1 MSDDRTARPVS
12 GEIMSAAPAGAAHRH
27 HRADDVVD
35 ARFETVAPQPDPAPR
50 PQPAAD
56 APPSGLGILRARR
69 PGRTPPQRG
78 GPLFWTVGLALVAGA
93 FWVSGGHALF
103 APGGQPEQAR
113 AAPTHPMRIVDVI
126 SRIETNG
133 AQMALLVEGA
143 VRNEGAAAGALPTLS
158 IHVTAKDGTVT
169 RYFLGT
175 GGRTLQ
181 PGDRYPFSSRLVAP
195 KDGVGTVTVD
205 FRREGEN

>member
-12 GEIMSAAPAGAAHRH
+12 GEIMSAAPAVAAHRH

-35 ARFETVAPQPDPAPR
+35 ARFETVAPQPDPTPR
-50 PQPAAD
+50 PAAE
-56 APPSGLGILRARR
+56 APPSGLGILRARQ

-103 APGGQPEQAR
+103 APRVRPEQAR
-113 AAPTHPMRIVDVI
+113 PAPTHPMRIVDVT
-126 SRIETNG
+126 SRIETG
-133 AQMALLVEGA
+133 GALLVAGA

>member
-12 GEIMSAAPAGAAHRH
+12 GEIMSTAPAGNANRH

-35 ARFETVAPQPDPAPR
+35 ARFETVAPQPAPAAR
-50 PQPAAD
+50 SQPAFD
-56 APPSGLGILRARR
+56 APPPGLGILHGTR
-69 PGRTPPQRG
+69 PTQPQRG

-93 FWVSGGHALF
+93 FWISGGHALF
-103 APGGQPEQAR
+103 APSGQPEQAR
-113 AAPTHPMRIVDVI
+113 PVSAQPMRIVDVT

-133 AQMALLVEGA
+133 GQMALMVEGA
-143 VRNEGAAAGALPTLS
+143 VRNEGATPGALPTLS
-158 IHVTAKDGTVT
+158 IHVTATDGAVT

-205 FRREGEN
+205 FRQEGEN